1 MNKKRSFKPTL
12 IRQEERH
19 MLPISIPK
27 DIAND
32 LQNMMNRLTAEKELS
47 SENIIYI
54 VSNLMST
61 VGKYKKLS
69 GVEKKEIVLLFINNI
84 IDNSNL
90 DDTVKISLQ
99 LAVSTVV
106 PNAIDILVDISHGK
120 YKFKYIPKLYK
131 WVKALNCACC
141 SK

>member
-1 MNKKRSFKPTL
+1 MTKNRSFKPEL
-12 IRQEERH
+12 SLQEDHH

-27 DIAND
+27 DVAND
-32 LQNMMNRLTAEKELS
+32 LQNMMNRITSEKELS

-54 VSNLMST
+54 VSSLMSV

-69 GVEKKEIVLLFINNI
+69 GIEKKEIVILFINNI
-84 IDNSNL
+84 IDNSKL
-90 DDTVKISLQ
+90 DNTVKISLQ
-99 LAVSTVV
+99 LSLSTIV

-120 YKFKYIPKLYK
+120 YKFKYIPHLYK
-131 WVKALNCACC
+131 WMKSLNCACC